1 MTTKR
6 ELEAVVERLNRITNS
21 PLATYTK
28 HEDGKYTANIGNY
41 HLSGAYGGY
50 ALHRIVNESGG
61 VQDVFRSGHCPKAD
75 LSRLIYAYIT
85 GIESTQTV

>member
-28 HEDGKYTANIGNY
+28 QDNGKFTANIGNY

-50 ALHRIVNESGG
+50 ALHRIANEAGG
-61 VQDVFRSGHCPKAD
+61 VQDVLRSGHVPKAE
-75 LSRLIYAYIT
+75 LCRLMHAYIQGVENT
-85 GIESTQTV
+85 KAA

>member
-28 HEDGKYTANIGNY
+28 RDDGKFTANIGNY

-50 ALHRIVNESGG
+50 ALHRLVNEAGG
-61 VQDVFRSGHCPKAD
+61 VQDVLRSGHVPKAE
-75 LSRLIYAYIT
+75 LCRLMHAYIQGVENT
-85 GIESTQTV
+85 KAA

>member
-6 ELEAVVERLNRITNS
+6 ELETVVERLNRITNS

-28 HEDGKYTANIGNY
+28 RDDGKFTANIGNY

-50 ALHRIVNESGG
+50 ALHRLVNEAGG
-61 VQDVFRSGHCPKAD
+61 VQDVLRTGHVPKAE
-75 LSRLIYAYIT
+75 LCRLMHAFIQ
-85 GIESTQTV
+85 GIATKD